1 MRILRSI
8 FNPGHTLESLRQIG
22 VYRVHELEKSSEL
35 MKNLGGN
42 ITIGGDLTVRRLGFG
57 AMRITGEGIWG
68 EPKDRTG
75 AVKLMRHVV
84 ESGVNFIDTADA
96 YGPNVSEEIIA
107 EALAPYRDGVVI
119 ATKAGFERSGPDR
132 WEMNGRPEH
141 LRSAVEGSLKRLK
154 LERIDLLQLHR
165 IDPDVPVA
173 ESLGALV
180 ELQSAG
186 KIRHIGLSQVTV
198 AELKEAQK
206 TATIV
211 SIQNRYNV
219 ADREYE
225 DEVEECE
232 RQQLAFL
239 PWYPLAGEGTP
250 AHDAL
255 ARIAKA
261 HDSSP
266 TQVALIWLLAR
277 SPQMLP
283 IPGTSSI
290 AHFDENIA
298 SADLELTLA
307 EMKELSGPTKVPV
320 AH

>member
-1 MRILRSI
+1 
-8 FNPGHTLESLRQIG
+8 
-22 VYRVHELEKSSEL
+22 
-35 MKNLGGN
+35 MKNLGGT

-57 AMRITGEGIWG
+57 AMRVTGDGIWG
-68 EPKDRTG
+68 EPKDRAG

-84 ESGVNFIDTADA
+84 ESGVNFIDTADS
-96 YGPNVSEEIIA
+96 YGPAVSEGIIA
-107 EALAPYRDGVVI
+107 EALAPYKDGVVI
-119 ATKAGFERSGPDR
+119 ATKAGLERPGPGV
-132 WEMNGRPEH
+132 WEANGRPEH
-141 LRSAVEGSLKRLK
+141 LRSAVEGSLQRLK

-198 AELKEAQK
+198 EELREAQK

-211 SIQNRYNV
+211 SVQNRYNV
-219 ADREYE
+219 ADREYDGE
-225 DEVEECE
+225 IEECE
-232 RQQLAFL
+232 RQDLAFL
-239 PWYPLAGEGTP
+239 PWYPLGGEGTP

-255 ARIAKA
+255 ERIAKVHGA
-261 HDSSP
+261 TP
-266 TQVALIWLLAR
+266 TQIALIWLLAR

-298 SADLELTLA
+298 SADIELTVA
-307 EMKELSGPTKVPV
+307 EMKELCGRTQVPA